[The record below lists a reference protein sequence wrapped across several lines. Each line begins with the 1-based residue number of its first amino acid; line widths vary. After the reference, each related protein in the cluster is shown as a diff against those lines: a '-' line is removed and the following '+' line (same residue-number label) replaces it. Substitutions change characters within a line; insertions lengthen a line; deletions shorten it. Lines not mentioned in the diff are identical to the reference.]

1 MAIMTERRK
10 RFIVEYLVDL
20 NATQAA
26 IRAGYSPKTARSTGY
41 ELLNIPEIRNEIDE
55 RLKTIEES
63 RICDV
68 QEVMEFL
75 TSVMR
80 GEITEEVLVV
90 LRVGGGKT
98 EARLIPKGPSIS
110 GRLKA
115 AEHLGK
121 AYGLF
126 SEKARV
132 RLEGPVPVVISG
144 ANELEDCANPYEQ
157 LTVEELKKLADM
169 CPESGEDSTEF
180 SSWRDKYHK

>member
-98 EARLIPKGPSIS
+98 EARLIPKGPSLRAHS
-110 GRLKA
+110 LPSTVWEADRQN
-115 AEHLGK
+115 AE
-121 AYGLF
+121 GL
-126 SEKARV
+126 SEK
-132 RLEGPVPVVISG
+132 LTEGIG
-144 ANELEDCANPYEQ
+144 
-157 LTVEELKKLADM
+157 
-169 CPESGEDSTEF
+169 
-180 SSWRDKYHK
+180 

>member
-55 RLKTIEES
+55 RIKTIENS

-80 GEITEEVLVV
+80 GELTEEVLVV
-90 LRVGGGKT
+90 LRKT
-98 EARLIPKGPSIS
+98 TSTVKRL
-110 GRLKA
+110 
-115 AEHLGK
+115 
-121 AYGLF
+121 
-126 SEKARV
+126 
-132 RLEGPVPVVISG
+132 
-144 ANELEDCANPYEQ
+144 
-157 LTVEELKKLADM
+157 
-169 CPESGEDSTEF
+169 
-180 SSWRDKYHK
+180 

>member
-1 MAIMTERRK
+1 MAVMTERRK

-55 RLKTIEES
+55 RIKTIENS

-80 GEITEEVLVV
+80 GELTEEVLVV

-115 AEHLGK
+115 ADFLGR
-121 AYGLF
+121 ALGLYTD
-126 SEKARV
+126 KVNLTATA
-132 RLEGPVPVVISG
+132 PVVIIDDMQ
-144 ANELEDCANPYEQ
+144 NDNPYDQ
-157 LTVEELKKLADM
+157 LTVEELRKLADA
-169 CPESGEDSTEF
+169 CPDSEEELAEF
-180 SSWRDKYHK
+180 RSWRDKRS

>member
-132 RLEGPVPVVISG
+132 RIDGSVPVVISG
-144 ANELEDCANPYEQ
+144 ASDLEDCETPFAGLTTEQ
-157 LTVEELKKLADM
+157 LIKLADM
-169 CPESGEDSTEF
+169 GDDENEKKRPT
-180 SSWRDKYHK
+180 RLPPPR